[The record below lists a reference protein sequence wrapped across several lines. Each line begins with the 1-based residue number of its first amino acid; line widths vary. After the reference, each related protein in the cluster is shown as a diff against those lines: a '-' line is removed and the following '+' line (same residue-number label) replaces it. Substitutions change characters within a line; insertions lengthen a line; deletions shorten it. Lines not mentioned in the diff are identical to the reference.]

1 MPSREAIIDAPASE
15 AAAAQHHASHPGTS
29 NLGDRLF
36 NSTLWILGAM
46 ILVVAGLI
54 VLNLAV
60 AARPLAKDHS
70 LWGFITETQW
80 DPVEDRFGALT
91 FLYGTLVTSMVSLIL
106 AVPVAIGLSLFI
118 TQFAPPKLGR
128 VLTMPVELLAAIP
141 SVVYGLWGLFIV
153 VPWLRASVEPW
164 LGKHLGWIPL
174 FQGPP
179 IGLGYLASSMI
190 LAVMILPTIVAVS
203 VEVMKTTPE
212 ATREAA
218 LALGATKWEAVMM
231 TVIPYSRAGIVG
243 AVLLGLGRALGE
255 TMAVTMV
262 IGNSPQISA
271 SLFAAGYSLP
281 AVIANEFAEAT
292 SSVHVAALAGLGL
305 ILFATTFLLNA
316 GARVLVNA
324 VQRGPRRVSG

>member
-1 MPSREAIIDAPASE
+1 MAE
-15 AAAAQHHASHPGTS
+15 AAGHLAVEATENGRPSSGNA
-29 NLGDRLF
+29 GDRVF
-36 NSTLWILGAM
+36 NGVLWTLGIM

-54 VLNLAV
+54 VLNLALV
-60 AARPLAKDHS
+60 ARPLAKEHS
-70 LWGFITETQW
+70 LWGFVTSTEW
-80 DPVEDRFGALT
+80 NPVEEHFGALT
-91 FLYGTLVTSMVSLIL
+91 FLYGTLVTSALAIVVS
-106 AVPVAIGLSLFI
+106 VPIAIGLSLFI

-128 VLTMPVELLAAIP
+128 ILTIPVELLAAIP
-141 SVVYGLWGLFIV
+141 SVVYGLWGLFIL
-153 VPWLRASVEPW
+153 VPWLRESIQPW
-164 LGKHLGWIPL
+164 LGNHFGFLPL

-179 IGLGYLASSMI
+179 IGLGYMASGFI

-212 ATREAA
+212 ANREAA

-231 TVIPYSRAGIVG
+231 AVIPYSRAGIVG

-292 SSVHVAALAGLGL
+292 SSVHIGALAGLGL

-316 GARVLVNA
+316 GARVLVTA
-324 VQRGPRRVSG
+324 VQKGPKRVSG